1 MNRFYKYLKSFDS
14 FILQFSKPLGWILS
28 VLALGIILYRF
39 SQFEYGSSDF
49 SFTLNL
55 NSVIGFGL
63 VLFFCI
69 NHGLDGYIWRLI
81 LKKGNIEISL
91 INAVKMNWSSLLLG
105 LATPSRIGEIPAR
118 RLLLKNHD
126 YKIVYKQA
134 GLHYLFK
141 PLTFLFLLVISTI
154 GIYWINII
162 YQVLISCGVLG
173 VLLFIL
179 IPSLRFTIQVIG
191 LNILRICSYCIQH
204 LLLLSALNAFDFG
217 VLEFVNVVF
226 IHSSGALVP
235 HVFGTEVFIKA
246 VIFDLIQFNQLSWFM
261 FTLSLMVLWIMNIV
275 LPALLALGFKKS

>member
-14 FILQFSKPLGWILS
+14 FILQFSKPLGWVFSI
-28 VLALGIILYRF
+28 LALGVILYKF

-49 SFTLNL
+49 NIQLNL
-55 NSVIGFGL
+55 NPSIGFGL
-63 VLFFCI
+63 IFFFCI

-81 LKKGNIEISL
+81 LKKGNIKVSV

-118 RLLLKNHD
+118 RLFLKDED
-126 YKIVYKQA
+126 YKTVYKQA

-141 PLTFLFLLVISTI
+141 PLTFFFLLVISTI
-154 GIYWINII
+154 SLYFGHITYHIL
-162 YQVLISCGVLG
+162 VSF
-173 VLLFIL
+173 FIL
-179 IPSLRFTIQVIG
+179 FFLLLVLMSPLRFTLQVVG

-204 LLLLSALNAFDFG
+204 LFILSFLNSINFRLTDFIN
-217 VLEFVNVVF
+217 VIFV
-226 IHSSGALVP
+226 HSSGALVP

-261 FTLSLMVLWIMNIV
+261 FTLSLMILWIMNIV
-275 LPALLALGFKKS
+275 LPALFVLGFKKS